1 LRREDELDGKN
12 YLAGN
17 YGLADNPFTSNLAR
31 QIELDVGLPARYP
44 HIRAWVD
51 RLISRPNRRAIAEFV
66 PSTDGIVWSDRQL
79 SGARVARPWRKFPAK
94 LK

>member
-44 HIRAWVD
+44 HIRA
-51 RLISRPNRRAIAEFV
+51 
-66 PSTDGIVWSDRQL
+66 
-79 SGARVARPWRKFPAK
+79 
-94 LK
+94 